1 MKIVSRMLKF
11 HLQKSSPSHWKLS
24 VTYALSNTGGSHI
37 LTQTSDL
44 LLTFLQLPH
53 INSTEVPAP
62 VGTDPG
68 YLYGSIVVFVIAV
81 VIVTITCLVVGIM
94 VCIWKVKMGLKDK
107 MERFIASQTQD
118 SINSKN
124 LNHRRTGAAS
134 GRTRVSIGTLEK
146 VKTIP
151 TLRRTHSTI
160 GFPATAEKYKRKPT
174 TKLTAHAENPRTPTY
189 PVTTSGTSTTPLH
202 PPRSRSLP
210 DLSYVTSQPIEVF
223 FPETRRKNLN
233 KVHTRVKMLNTQRG
247 ATSTR
252 AQRNLK
258 KAYRVDNL
266 RTVGDITPKINN
278 YGVNESK
285 LNTEKLVDRRELV
298 SYAVRSLAASAKT
311 PEPESVPR
319 TAL

>member
-1 MKIVSRMLKF
+1 MYVL
-11 HLQKSSPSHWKLS
+11 
-24 VTYALSNTGGSHI
+24 NTSEGSHL

-44 LLTFLQLPH
+44 SLTFLQLPLA
-53 INSTEVPAP
+53 NSTEVPVP
-62 VGTDPG
+62 VGTTDPG
-68 YLYGSIVVFVIAV
+68 YLYASIVVLVIAI
-81 VIVTITCLVVGIM
+81 VIVTITFSIVGLM
-94 VCIWKVKMGLKDK
+94 VWMWKVKMGLKAK
-107 MERFIASQTQD
+107 VERSLASQRQD

-134 GRTRVSIGTLEK
+134 SRTRVSIGTVEEGK
-146 VKTIP
+146 IIP

-160 GFPATAEKYKRKPT
+160 GFPATAEKYKRKHK
-174 TKLTAHAENPRTPTY
+174 TKLTTHVENPQTPTH
-189 PVTTSGTSTTPLH
+189 PVTMSGTSTTPH
-202 PPRSRSLP
+202 PPPRSRSLP
-210 DLSYVTSQPIEVF
+210 DLSAVTLPPIEVF
-223 FPETRRKNLN
+223 FPEPRRKNLN

-247 ATSTR
+247 GTSTR

-266 RTVGDITPKINN
+266 RTVGDITPKKNN

-285 LNTEKLVDRRELV
+285 LNTEKKVDRRDSRELV